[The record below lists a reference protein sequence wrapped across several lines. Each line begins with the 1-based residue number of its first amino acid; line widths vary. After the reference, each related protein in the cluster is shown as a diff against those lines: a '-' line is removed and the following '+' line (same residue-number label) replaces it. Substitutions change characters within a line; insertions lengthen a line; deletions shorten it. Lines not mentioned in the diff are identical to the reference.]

1 MPDFCKVENDFIIT
15 HNRYSPQNAVYGF
28 LGKEAPL
35 KSHKFLLHLD
45 KNTQENRS
53 RIINMFGERYS
64 HISILKQV
72 HGNRVVEVKDV
83 PDLGEEH
90 EADAQVTNKKG
101 ILLAIQAA
109 DCVPLL
115 FIDQENEVIGAAHA
129 GWKGALEGVTL
140 ETVKKMQGL
149 GAKLPSVEVVIG
161 PCIRKESYEVG
172 AEFLEEFLLKDKN
185 SKRFFIP
192 GKKKEKYMFDL
203 PGYIKGSLCG
213 MGLRGVFDTKLNTFL
228 MKEKFFS
235 HRRKKHEGSILS
247 VVGLR

>member
-1 MPDFCKVENDFIIT
+1 MSDFCKVENEFIIT
-15 HNRYSPQNAVYGF
+15 HNGYSPQNAVYGF
-28 LGKEAPL
+28 LGKETPI

-45 KNTQENRS
+45 KNAPENRS
-53 RIINMFGERYS
+53 GIRNVFGERYS

-72 HGNRVVEVKDV
+72 HGNRVVEVQDV

-101 ILLAIQAA
+101 ILLAIQTA

-129 GWKGALEGVTL
+129 GWKGALAGIAAETL
-140 ETVKKMQGL
+140 KKMQDL
-149 GAKLPSVEVVIG
+149 GAKSESVEVVIG
-161 PCIRKESYEVG
+161 PCIQQESYEVG
-172 AEFLEEFLLKDKN
+172 AEFLEEFLLKDKD
-185 SKRFFIP
+185 SQKFFIP

-203 PGYIKGSLCG
+203 PGHVKGSLCG
-213 MGLRGVFDTKLNTFL
+213 MGLKGIFDTELNTFL

-235 HRRKKHEGSILS
+235 HRRKKHEGSVMS
-247 VVGLR
+247 VVGLT